1 MRFCVAGY
9 PTSPI
14 AGPTHATIFNPALNL
29 STFAGYLRK
38 NPEKTHVPPSP
49 DDTTTLART
58 PEGEACL
65 IGRIAGGDRRAFEAL
80 YRAYFPRLGRF
91 LQRMTR
97 DTTLIEEI
105 VNDTLLVV
113 WRKAATFNGSSKVST
128 WVFAIAYRRACK
140 ALQARDEPVEAG
152 DDDQEGLDSDRPE
165 WQLEQL
171 RLGHAVEAAI
181 TALPL
186 AQRTAFQLTFY
197 HDMGYI
203 EIAEIMDCPVNTIKT
218 RLFHA
223 RKRLALLLEDQ
234 LEGRP

>member
-1 MRFCVAGY
+1 M
-9 PTSPI
+9 
-14 AGPTHATIFNPALNL
+14 L
-29 STFAGYLRK
+29 S
-38 NPEKTHVPPSP
+38 
-49 DDTTTLART
+49 RT

-65 IGRIAGGDRRAFEAL
+65 VGRIAGGDRRAFEAL

-97 DTTLIEEI
+97 SPTLIEEI

-113 WRKAATFNGSSKVST
+113 WRKADTFNGTSKVST

-140 ALQARDEPVEAG
+140 ALQALDEPVDAADDTAG
-152 DDDQEGLDSDRPE
+152 LASDQPE
-165 WQLEQL
+165 WQLERLQL
-171 RLGHAVEAAI
+171 TQAVDTAI
-181 TALPL
+181 AALPL

-197 HDMGYI
+197 HDMSYT
-203 EIAEIMDCPVNTIKT
+203 EIAEIMACPVNTIKT

>member
-1 MRFCVAGY
+1 MLC
-9 PTSPI
+9 
-14 AGPTHATIFNPALNL
+14 
-29 STFAGYLRK
+29 
-38 NPEKTHVPPSP
+38 
-49 DDTTTLART
+49 RT

-65 IGRIAGGDRRAFEAL
+65 VGRIAGGDRLAFDTL

-97 DTTLIEEI
+97 STTLIEEI

-128 WVFAIAYRRACK
+128 WIFAIAYRRACK
-140 ALQARDEPVEAG
+140 ALQALDEPVDTADEA
-152 DDDQEGLDSDRPE
+152 EGLASDRPD
-165 WQLEQL
+165 WQFAQL
-171 RLGHAVEAAI
+171 QLTQAVEAAI
-181 TALPL
+181 AALPL

-197 HDMGYI
+197 HDMSYI
-203 EIAEIMDCPVNTIKT
+203 EIAEIMACPVNTIKT

-234 LEGRP
+234 LEGRQ

>member
-1 MRFCVAGY
+1 M
-9 PTSPI
+9 T
-14 AGPTHATIFNPALNL
+14 
-29 STFAGYLRK
+29 
-38 NPEKTHVPPSP
+38 PPP

-65 IGRIAGGDRRAFEAL
+65 IGRIAGGDKRAFEAL
-80 YRAYFPRLGRF
+80 YRAYFPRLARF

-97 DTTLIEEI
+97 STPLIEEI

-113 WRKAATFNGSSKVST
+113 WRKAGTFNGSSKVST

-140 ALQARDEPVEAG
+140 ALQALDEPVESG
-152 DDDQEGLDSDRPE
+152 DDEREGVDSDRPE
-165 WQLEQL
+165 WQLERL
-171 RLGHAVEAAI
+171 RLSHAVEAAI
-181 TALPL
+181 SALPL

-234 LEGRP
+234 LEGRA